1 MSAVHTSVLA
11 FGGNA
16 LVSEG
21 ESGTFEEQLANAAA
35 MAELVADLV
44 HRGDRVLVTHGN
56 GPQVGNLAIQQ
67 EEGADVTP
75 AQPLFALGAM
85 TQGQIGQLL
94 ELAVRNHRPASAVPA
109 LALVTHVLVD
119 PSDHAFEEPTKPI
132 GPVFEEADARR
143 LADERGWQLVEDSGR
158 GWRRVV
164 PSPEP
169 LDIVEDGAVRA
180 LVDAGT
186 LVIAAGGGGIPVVRR
201 DDGRLEGVDAVI
213 DKDLVAERLAATV
226 RADALVLITD
236 EDEVALDFGTPR
248 QRPVHEMS
256 IDEAEAHLAEGQFP
270 PGSMG
275 PKVTAAVRFLRNG
288 GEVAIITSAEHVLAA
303 LDGEHGTRVVAG
315 TQA

>member
-1 MSAVHTSVLA
+1 MRTVVLA

-16 LVSEG
+16 LVPEG
-21 ESGTFEEQLANAAA
+21 QSGTFQQQLANAEG
-35 MAELVADLV
+35 MAGIVADLV
-44 HRGDRVLVTHGN
+44 GRGDRLVVTHGN
-56 GPQVGNLAIQQ
+56 GPQVGSLALQQ
-67 EEGADVTP
+67 EQGVDVTP

-94 ELAVRNHRPASAVPA
+94 ELALRNHSPASPVQA

-119 PSDHAFEEPTKPI
+119 ASDDAFQEPTKPI
-132 GPVFEEADARR
+132 GPVFEEDDAKR
-143 LADERGWQLVEDSGR
+143 LADERGWRLVEDAGR

-169 LDIVEDGAVRA
+169 LDIVEDDAVRA

-186 LVIAAGGGGIPVVRR
+186 LVIAAGGGGIPVVRG

-236 EDEVALDFGTPR
+236 EDEVSLDFGTPR

-256 IDEAEAHLAEGQFP
+256 IDEAEAHLAQGQFP

-303 LDGEHGTRVVAG
+303 LDGEHGTRMVGG
-315 TQA
+315 T